1 MIVRVLA
8 AAFSAFAAT
17 SAVAQSYPREPLAAD
32 GAEPGALTQREF
44 AAFLQ
49 ADAVRWAR
57 VVKQS
62 GAKAE

>member
-1 MIVRVLA
+1 M
-8 AAFSAFAAT
+8 
-17 SAVAQSYPREPLAAD
+17 RERLAAD

-57 VVKQS
+57 AVKQS
-62 GAKAE
+62 GAKAD